1 MRYELGEALV
11 LELCGKKAEELAE
24 RDAASVTDEHWTSQF
39 KTVQEACACNGALA
53 GAQWFA
59 AVKKQNEELLDDE
72 TKRWRRR
79 LEDLQEFR
87 LTRSSQKVNLRPPSS
102 KKEEPSKPKSVRPQ
116 PCSLRWNKLQDILTA
131 TAGGHEVVKYLEE
144 KVFPQKLRY
153 KGLYG
158 DRLTEPLSWCEK
170 MESLLEVAE
179 ERRKSVLWK
188 LKKSSENHSYIIH
201 ENDMIEM

>member
-87 LTRSSQKVNLRPPSS
+87 LTRSSQKVNLRPASS
-102 KKEEPSKPKSVRPQ
+102 KKEEPPKPKSVRPQ
-116 PCSLRWNKLQDILTA
+116 PCSIRWNKLQDILTA
-131 TAGGHEVVKYLEE
+131 TANC
-144 KVFPQKLRY
+144 
-153 KGLYG
+153 
-158 DRLTEPLSWCEK
+158 S
-170 MESLLEVAE
+170 SLKAI
-179 ERRKSVLWK
+179 KSSVLPPPLAIIITSGLCLSSIE
-188 LKKSSENHSYIIH
+188 LKPLIASIIFRGASVP
-201 ENDMIEM
+201 